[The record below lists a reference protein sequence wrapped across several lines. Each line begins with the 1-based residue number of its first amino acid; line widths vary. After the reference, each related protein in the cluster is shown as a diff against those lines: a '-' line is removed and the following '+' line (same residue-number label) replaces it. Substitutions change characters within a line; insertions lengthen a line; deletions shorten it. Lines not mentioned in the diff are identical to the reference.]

1 MEALQNIGIFLVE
14 VLFSFYIGAILI
26 RFLLALSRANFY
38 NPLSQSLVKITN
50 PALVPLRRMIPAI
63 GKLDTA
69 AIVLALGLK
78 IIQTLLLVALQG
90 SEANLLVVFVYAA
103 IDLLRTV
110 IYIYIVALVIQTVL
124 SWAGNSHGN
133 PLADILHSLTE
144 PLLRPVRQFVPVV
157 GMMDFAPMVAML
169 LLYMVLIVL
178 QSFGL

>member
-1 MEALQNIGIFLVE
+1 MEALQNVGIFLVE

-50 PALVPLRRMIPAI
+50 PALVPLRRIIPAI

-90 SEANLLVVFVYAA
+90 SEANLPVVFVYAV

-110 IYIYIVALVIQTVL
+110 IYIYIVALLIQAVL
-124 SWAGNSHGN
+124 SWVGNSQGN

-157 GMMDFAPMVAML
+157 GMMDFAPLVAML
-169 LLYMVLIVL
+169 LLYIVLIVL

>member
-1 MEALQNIGIFLVE
+1 MEALQNIGILLVE

-50 PALVPLRRMIPAI
+50 PVLVPLRRMIPAI

-69 AIVLALGLK
+69 SIVLALSLK

-90 SEANLLVVFVYAA
+90 SEANLPVVFVYAI

-110 IYIYIVALVIQTVL
+110 IYIYIAALIIQAVL
-124 SWAGNSHGN
+124 SWVGNSQGN
-133 PLADILHSLTE
+133 PLADLLHSLTE

-169 LLYMVLIVL
+169 LLYIVLIVL

>member
-50 PALVPLRRMIPAI
+50 PALVPLRRIIPAI

-90 SEANLLVVFVYAA
+90 SEVSLPVVFVYAV

-110 IYIYIVALVIQTVL
+110 IYIYLFALVIQAVL
-124 SWAGNSHGN
+124 SWVGNSHGN

-144 PLLRPVRQFVPVV
+144 PLLRPLRQFVPVM
-157 GMMDFAPMVAML
+157 GMIDFTPMAAML
-169 LLYMVLIVL
+169 LLYIVLIVL

>member
-1 MEALQNIGIFLVE
+1 MEALQNIGILLVE

-50 PALVPLRRMIPAI
+50 PVLVPLRRMIPAI

-69 AIVLALGLK
+69 SIVLALGLK

-90 SEANLLVVFVYAA
+90 SEANLPVVFVYAV

-110 IYIYIVALVIQTVL
+110 IYIYIVALIIQAVL
-124 SWAGNSHGN
+124 SWVGNSQGN
-133 PLADILHSLTE
+133 PLADILYSLTE

-169 LLYMVLIVL
+169 LLYIVLIVL

>member
-1 MEALQNIGIFLVE
+1 MEALQNIGIFLTE

-50 PALVPLRRMIPAI
+50 PALVPLRRMVPAI

-90 SEANLLVVFVYAA
+90 SEVSLPVVFVYAV

-110 IYIYIVALVIQTVL
+110 IYIYLFALVIQAVL
-124 SWAGNSHGN
+124 SWVGNSHGN
-133 PLADILHSLTE
+133 PLTDILHSLTE
-144 PLLRPVRQFVPVV
+144 PLLRPVRQFVPVM
-157 GMMDFAPMVAML
+157 GMIDFAPMVAIL
-169 LLYMVLIVL
+169 LLYIVLIIL

>member
-1 MEALQNIGIFLVE
+1 MLALQNIGIFLVE

-50 PALVPLRRMIPAI
+50 PVLVPLRRIIPPL

-69 AIVLALGLK
+69 AMVLALGLK
-78 IIQTLLLVALQG
+78 MIQTLLLVALQG
-90 SEANLLVVFVYAA
+90 SEASLPVVLVYAI

-110 IYIYIVALVIQTVL
+110 IYIYIIALLVQAVL
-124 SWAGNSHGN
+124 SWVGNHQGN

-169 LLYMVLIVL
+169 LLYIVLIVL